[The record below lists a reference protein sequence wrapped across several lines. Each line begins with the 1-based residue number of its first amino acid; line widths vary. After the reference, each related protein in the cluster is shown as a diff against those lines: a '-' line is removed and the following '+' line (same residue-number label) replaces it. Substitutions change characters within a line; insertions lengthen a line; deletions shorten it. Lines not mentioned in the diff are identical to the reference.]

1 VNILCYITKF
11 LFCLRYYF
19 QGDERI
25 QMWAHCNRKNA
36 GINTNMA
43 IECLNNLLKTNQL
56 KRKMTGQLDTIEDLV
71 DIKMWQRILNMERP
85 NANSYQ
91 DRIIIK
97 AHKKAESMKNIV
109 EVIEKVRAL
118 EFQVKSSRG
127 DNFYNIHLKQV
138 CENECRTLYC
148 RVCKMCIHQ
157 YQCDCPEYVVRNTMC
172 KHVHLVR
179 MHEGR
184 KGTNPVLDNA
194 SEVLGQQSQIK
205 IRNQEEITQF
215 VEEKMKIQR
224 TDQVEEAVGEGL
236 RRSS

>member
-1 VNILCYITKF
+1 
-11 LFCLRYYF
+11 
-19 QGDERI
+19 
-25 QMWAHCNRKNA
+25 
-36 GINTNMA
+36 
-43 IECLNNLLKTNQL
+43 
-56 KRKMTGQLDTIEDLV
+56 
-71 DIKMWQRILNMERP
+71 MWQRILNMERP

-215 VEEKMKIQR
+215 VEEKMKIQQ
-224 TDQVEEAVGEGL
+224 TD
-236 RRSS
+236 